1 MWLYWRLFLVGLGI
15 LGRRRRDLI
24 VENLILRQQL
34 AVWERR
40 GRAKPHPHLVDT
52 N

>member
-24 VENLILRQQL
+24 LENLILRHV
-34 AVWERR
+34 A
-40 GRAKPHPHLVDT
+40 A
-52 N
+52 